1 MLTHAHPLL
10 LRQHLNPHYDP
21 SSSSASSS
29 PPPPPPPQLLTTSTI
44 TSTYSS
50 PPTYP
55 DAYSISPPEPS
66 HFEYKQP
73 TNYYLESTPPA
84 ESYNPAY
91 QYMTTNSPAHNPR
104 LCVQQ
109 STPSPGGS
117 QSASASYSSMLD
129 ETTPSQYFWN
139 QFGNA
144 NHGLNSQA
152 AQHHFGT
159 HGRISSHK
167 RASSGSSIASGGPA
181 SPYTPT
187 SAFPRIVD
195 SETTGYDQFDASYS
209 TAETYPKL
217 PLTPA
222 YAPVHDSFLAPAFQ
236 DYNPSTYN
244 AASLMAAQTA
254 MSQAVMMES
263 HATNMGSSPSATSG
277 ASYGGD
283 YNSVV
288 KTSKIPG
295 LDRTMSEIYGDEL
308 YDPESATSAPAPQPR
323 PVSNQSDLLSPYRTV
338 FSERLQAANNGHL
351 SARSQSPA
359 TTTSRERSPFR
370 QTSEY
375 AAESY
380 SNPSSPVPR
389 LGSAAQIR
397 ERQKAEADALALAQ
411 HQPSTSELVAP
422 RTISPKEAL
431 LDYNETED
439 DAKMPSLFPQENHNA
454 RSNPNLNNNSN
465 SNNNGRNNSSSFSS
479 INSKGRE
486 ASQSDADDNA
496 TERSYGSMATTR
508 RQSSSNF
515 STSPAPGS
523 SGSTFAFAPPAVPG
537 SVQMPQQYPFISQSR
552 RQSSIR
558 SASDPVPEFPIT
570 LTSMESTKSE
580 AMESVKSE
588 SMDSIIKSENDLQ
601 ESTSDIQRPLNTMAD
616 SGTYTC
622 TYHGCTLRF
631 ETPAKLQKHKR
642 EGHRQS
648 TPNRSAQS
656 ANAAARGI
664 IGNDTTSDASTAAN
678 RNSQAGPHKCERIN
692 PSTGKPCN
700 TIFSRP
706 YDLTRHE
713 DTIHNARKQ
722 KVRCHLCTEEK
733 TFSRNDAL
741 TRHMRVV
748 HPEIDFPGKTKRRG

>member
-1 MLTHAHPLL
+1 MLTHSHPLL
-10 LRQHLNPHYDP
+10 LRQHLNSHYHH
-21 SSSSASSS
+21 SSSSSS
-29 PPPPPPPQLLTTSTI
+29 PPPPPPQQLSTSATTSTS
-44 TSTYSS
+44 TSTCFT
-50 PPTYP
+50 PPTYS
-55 DAYSISPPEPS
+55 DAYSISPPES
-66 HFEYKQP
+66 AHFEYKQP

-91 QYMTTNSPAHNPR
+91 QYMTTNSPVHNPR

-109 STPSPGGS
+109 STPSPGGP

-129 ETTPSQYFWN
+129 ENNPPQYSWN
-139 QFGNA
+139 HFGNT
-144 NHGLNSQA
+144 NLHLNSQP

-159 HGRISSHK
+159 QGRGSSHK

-195 SETTGYDQFDASYS
+195 SESAGYDQFDVAYS
-209 TAETYPKL
+209 TAEIYSKP

-222 YAPVHDSFLAPAFQ
+222 YTPAHHSFLAPAFQ
-236 DYNPSTYN
+236 DYNPSAYN
-244 AASLMAAQTA
+244 AESLMAAQTA

-263 HATNMGSSPSATSG
+263 HGTNMGSSPSATPG
-277 ASYGGD
+277 ASYGGE
-283 YNSVV
+283 YNTVV

-308 YDPESATSAPAPQPR
+308 YDPECATSAPAPQAR
-323 PVSNQSDLLSPYRTV
+323 PVGNQSDLLSPYRTI

-370 QTSEY
+370 QGSEF

-380 SNPSSPVPR
+380 SNPNSPVPR

-439 DAKMPSLFPQENHNA
+439 DAKMPSLFPQEKHNA
-454 RSNPNLNNNSN
+454 RSNASNNNHNNNNNQNGNNNST
-465 SNNNGRNNSSSFSS
+465 FSS

-486 ASQSDADDNA
+486 ASQSDADDNT

-508 RQSSSNF
+508 RQSSSNY
-515 STSPAPGS
+515 STSPAPGP
-523 SGSTFAFAPPAVPG
+523 SGSSFAFVPPAVPG

-558 SASDPVPEFPIT
+558 SASDLVPEFPT

-580 AMESVKSE
+580 NMDSVKSE
-588 SMDSIIKSENDLQ
+588 SMDPIIKSENDQQ
-601 ESTSDIQRPLNTMAD
+601 ESPSDIQRPSNTMAD

-631 ETPAKLQKHKR
+631 ETPTKLQRHKR

-664 IGNDTTSDASTAAN
+664 IDTDAPSDASTAAN

-748 HPEIDFPGKTKRRG
+748 HPEIDFPGKTKRRS

>member
-1 MLTHAHPLL
+1 
-10 LRQHLNPHYDP
+10 
-21 SSSSASSS
+21 
-29 PPPPPPPQLLTTSTI
+29 
-44 TSTYSS
+44 
-50 PPTYP
+50 
-55 DAYSISPPEPS
+55 
-66 HFEYKQP
+66 
-73 TNYYLESTPPA
+73 
-84 ESYNPAY
+84 
-91 QYMTTNSPAHNPR
+91 MTANFPAHNPR

-117 QSASASYSSMLD
+117 QAASASFSSMLD
-129 ETTPSQYFWN
+129 ETNPSQYLWN
-139 QFGNA
+139 QFGNT
-144 NHGLNSQA
+144 NSHLNSQS
-152 AQHHFGT
+152 AQRQFGSQ
-159 HGRISSHK
+159 GRVSSHK

-195 SETTGYDQFDASYS
+195 SESVSYDHFDAGYP
-209 TAETYPKL
+209 TAETYPKP

-222 YAPVHDSFLAPAFQ
+222 YTPVHDSFLARAFQ
-236 DYNPSTYN
+236 DYNPSRYN
-244 AASLMAAQTA
+244 AESLMAAQTA
-254 MSQAVMMES
+254 MSQAVMMENHGS
-263 HATNMGSSPSATSG
+263 NMGGSPSATPG
-277 ASYGGD
+277 VSYGGE
-283 YNSVV
+283 YSSVV

-308 YDPESATSAPAPQPR
+308 YDPESATSVPTPQARPAG
-323 PVSNQSDLLSPYRTV
+323 NQSTLLSPYRTV
-338 FSERLQAANNGHL
+338 FSERLQAASNGHL

-359 TTTSRERSPFR
+359 TTASRERSPFR
-370 QTSEY
+370 QGSAY

-411 HQPSTSELVAP
+411 HQPSTSEPVTP

-439 DAKMPSLFPQENHNA
+439 DAKMPSLFPQENHSA
-454 RSNPNLNNNSN
+454 RSN
-465 SNNNGRNNSSSFSS
+465 SNNNNNNNSSTSFSS

-508 RQSSSNF
+508 RQSSSNY
-515 STSPAPGS
+515 STSPAPGQ
-523 SGSTFAFAPPAVPG
+523 SGSSFAFVPPAVPG
-537 SVQMPQQYPFISQSR
+537 GVQMPQQYPFISQPR

-558 SASDPVPEFPIT
+558 SASDPVPEFPST

-580 AMESVKSE
+580 NMDSVKSE
-588 SMDSIIKSENDLQ
+588 SMDPIIKSENDQ
-601 ESTSDIQRPLNTMAD
+601 REKTPDIQRPLNTMAD

-664 IGNDTTSDASTAAN
+664 TGNDATSDASTAAN

-748 HPEIDFPGKTKRRG
+748 HPEIDFPGKTKRRS

>member
-1 MLTHAHPLL
+1 MLTHSHPLL
-10 LRQHLNPHYDP
+10 LRQHLNPHYEH
-21 SSSSASSS
+21 SSSSS
-29 PPPPPPPQLLTTSTI
+29 PPPPLLPQLSTST
-44 TSTYSS
+44 STCFT
-50 PPTYP
+50 PPTYS
-55 DAYSISPPEPS
+55 DVYSISPPESS

-84 ESYNPAY
+84 DSYNPAY

-129 ETTPSQYFWN
+129 EPNPSQYLWN
-139 QFGNA
+139 QFGNT
-144 NHGLNSQA
+144 NPHLNSQL
-152 AQHHFGT
+152 AQHRFGPQ
-159 HGRISSHK
+159 GRVSSHK
-167 RASSGSSIASGGPA
+167 RGSSGSSIASGGPA

-187 SAFPRIVD
+187 STFPRIVD
-195 SETTGYDQFDASYS
+195 SESAGYDQFDAGYS
-209 TAETYPKL
+209 TTETYPKP

-222 YAPVHDSFLAPAFQ
+222 FTPVHDSFLAPAFQ

-244 AASLMAAQTA
+244 AESLMAAQTA
-254 MSQAVMMES
+254 MSQAVMMETHGS
-263 HATNMGSSPSATSG
+263 NMGGSPSATPG
-277 ASYGGD
+277 ASYGGE
-283 YNSVV
+283 YNSGV

-308 YDPESATSAPAPQPR
+308 YDPESVTAAPAPQAR
-323 PVSNQSDLLSPYRTV
+323 AVNSQSDLLSPYRTV
-338 FSERLQAANNGHL
+338 FSERLQAASNGHL

-359 TTTSRERSPFR
+359 TTASRERSPFR
-370 QTSEY
+370 QGSEY

-380 SNPSSPVPR
+380 SSPSSPVPR

-411 HQPSTSELVAP
+411 HQPSPSELVAP

-439 DAKMPSLFPQENHNA
+439 DVKMPSLFPQENHNA
-454 RSNPNLNNNSN
+454 RSNSNNNNNNSN
-465 SNNNGRNNSSSFSS
+465 TNNSTSFSS

-496 TERSYGSMATTR
+496 TERSYASMATTR
-508 RQSSSNF
+508 RQSSSNY
-515 STSPAPGS
+515 STSPAPGQ
-523 SGSTFAFAPPAVPG
+523 SGSSFAFAPPAVPG

-558 SASDPVPEFPIT
+558 SASDPVPEFPTT

-580 AMESVKSE
+580 NMDSVKSE
-588 SMDSIIKSENDLQ
+588 STDPIIKSEIDQQ
-601 ESTSDIQRPLNTMAD
+601 ESSPEIQRPSNTMAD

-656 ANAAARGI
+656 ANATARGI
-664 IGNDTTSDASTAAN
+664 TGNDATSDASTAAN

-748 HPEIDFPGKTKRRG
+748 HPEIDFPGKSKRRN

>member
-1 MLTHAHPLL
+1 
-10 LRQHLNPHYDP
+10 
-21 SSSSASSS
+21 
-29 PPPPPPPQLLTTSTI
+29 
-44 TSTYSS
+44 
-50 PPTYP
+50 
-55 DAYSISPPEPS
+55 
-66 HFEYKQP
+66 
-73 TNYYLESTPPA
+73 
-84 ESYNPAY
+84 
-91 QYMTTNSPAHNPR
+91 MTTNSSAHNPR

-117 QSASASYSSMLD
+117 QSASASYALMLD
-129 ETTPSQYFWN
+129 ETSPSQYLWNQFGN

-144 NHGLNSQA
+144 NPHLNSQA
-152 AQHHFGT
+152 AQHRFGSQ
-159 HGRISSHK
+159 GKVSSHK
-167 RASSGSSIASGGPA
+167 RASSGSSVASPGPA

-187 SAFPRIVD
+187 SAYPRIVD
-195 SETTGYDQFDASYS
+195 AESAGYDQFEAAYS
-209 TAETYPKL
+209 TAETYSKS

-222 YAPVHDSFLAPAFQ
+222 YTPAHDSFLAPAFQ
-236 DYNPSTYN
+236 NYNPSTYN
-244 AASLMAAQTA
+244 AESLMAAQTA
-254 MSQAVMMES
+254 MSQAVLMDTHGS
-263 HATNMGSSPSATSG
+263 NMGGSPSTNAG
-277 ASYGGD
+277 ASYGGEFG
-283 YNSVV
+283 SVV

-308 YDPESATSAPAPQPR
+308 YNPESATSAPAPQAR
-323 PVSNQSDLLSPYRTV
+323 SVSNQSDLLSPYRTV

-370 QTSEY
+370 QGSEY
-375 AAESY
+375 ATEGY
-380 SNPSSPVPR
+380 SKPSSPVPR

-411 HQPSTSELVAP
+411 HQPSTSELATP
-422 RTISPKEAL
+422 QTISPKEAL
-431 LDYNETED
+431 LDFDAED
-439 DAKMPSLFPQENHNA
+439 DAKMPSFPQENHNA
-454 RSNPNLNNNSN
+454 RSNSDNDNNRR
-465 SNNNGRNNSSSFSS
+465 NGSNNSSSFSS
-479 INSKGRE
+479 VNSKSRE
-486 ASQSDADDNA
+486 ASQGDVDDNA

-508 RQSSSNF
+508 RQSSSSY
-515 STSPAPGS
+515 STSPAPGQ
-523 SGSTFAFAPPAVPG
+523 SGSSFAFVPPAVPG

-558 SASDPVPEFPIT
+558 STSDSVPEFPTT

-580 AMESVKSE
+580 NMDSIKSE
-588 SMDSIIKSENDLQ
+588 SMDPIIIIKSENDQQ
-601 ESTSDIQRPLNTMAD
+601 ETTPDIQRPANTMAD

-656 ANAAARGI
+656 ANAAARVI
-664 IGNDTTSDASTAAN
+664 TGNDATSDTSTAAN
-678 RNSQAGPHKCERIN
+678 RNSQAGPHKCERTN

-748 HPEIDFPGKTKRRG
+748 HPEIDFPGKTKRRN

>member
-1 MLTHAHPLL
+1 MS
-10 LRQHLNPHYDP
+10 LRQQPLPSPPVPHYEH
-21 SSSSASSS
+21 SSS
-29 PPPPPPPQLLTTSTI
+29 PPPSSTSTCF
-44 TSTYSS
+44 T

-55 DAYSISPPEPS
+55 DAYSVSPPESS

-84 ESYNPAY
+84 ESFITYSLPDY
-91 QYMTTNSPAHNPR
+91 QYMPTTSQPHHPR

-117 QSASASYSSMLD
+117 QPVPAFYSSMLD
-129 ETTPSQYFWN
+129 ENNPSQYLWN
-139 QFGNA
+139 QIGNR
-144 NHGLNSQA
+144 NHHLSPQA
-152 AQHHFGT
+152 AQRHFNPQDNV
-159 HGRISSHK
+159 SSHK

-195 SETTGYDQFDASYS
+195 SESAGYDQFEGGYS
-209 TAETYPKL
+209 GAETYSKP

-222 YAPVHDSFLAPAFQ
+222 YTPVQDSFLAPAFQ
-236 DYNPSTYN
+236 DYNPSAYN
-244 AASLMAAQTA
+244 AESLMAVQTA
-254 MSQAVMMES
+254 MSQAVMMENHGS
-263 HATNMGSSPSATSG
+263 DMGGSAPATQGT
-277 ASYGGD
+277 SYGGE
-283 YNSVV
+283 YNSTV

-308 YDPESATSAPAPQPR
+308 YNPETATSAPAPAPTPQAR
-323 PVSNQSDLLSPYRTV
+323 AASNQSGLLSPYRTV

-351 SARSQSPA
+351 SARSQSP
-359 TTTSRERSPFR
+359 TTTTASRERSPFR
-370 QTSEY
+370 QGSEF

-389 LGSAAQIR
+389 LGSAAQMR
-397 ERQKAEADALALAQ
+397 ERLKAEADAIALAQ
-411 HQPSTSELVAP
+411 HQPSANQLTAP

-431 LDYNETED
+431 LDYSETED
-439 DAKMPSLFPQENHNA
+439 DAKMPSLFPQESHNA
-454 RSNPNLNNNSN
+454 RT
-465 SNNNGRNNSSSFSS
+465 NSSNTFSS
-479 INSKGRE
+479 VNPKGRE
-486 ASQSDADDNA
+486 ASQSDPDDNI
-496 TERSYGSMATTR
+496 TERSYGSMATSR
-508 RQSSSNF
+508 RQSSSNY
-515 STSPAPGS
+515 STSPAPGQ
-523 SGSTFAFAPPAVPG
+523 SGSNFTFVPPAVPG

-552 RQSSIR
+552 RQSSVR
-558 SASDPVPEFPIT
+558 SASDQVPEFPTT

-580 AMESVKSE
+580 NMESVKSE
-588 SMDSIIKSENDLQ
+588 NMDSIVKSETDRQ
-601 ESTSDIQRPLNTMAD
+601 EGSPDIQRPSNTMAD

-622 TYHGCTLRF
+622 TYHGCPLRF

-648 TPNRSAQS
+648 TPSRSAQS

-664 IGNDTTSDASTAAN
+664 AGSDANSDSSTAAN

-722 KVRCHLCTEEK
+722 KVRCHMCTEEK